1 MAPPGKGP
9 SEDEA
14 GLLPSN
20 NTPPNH
26 HPHGLAAGGAAPAS
40 EPLSTFGAAAA
51 LAEAATHTEGGLQ
64 QPTLL
69 TLPPEV
75 EDDDVRVAMIGNVDS
90 GKSTLIGVLTHAAL
104 DDGRG
109 SARKLVLKHRHEQE
123 NGRTSAVTV
132 ELMGYTEEGTQV
144 VPTARH
150 QANRW
155 AEICSSSARS
165 VTLIDLCGH
174 ERYLKTTVF
183 GLTGAWRGG
192 CWGEKPDGIVPCRS
206 VPTTA

>member
-1 MAPPGKGP
+1 
-9 SEDEA
+9 
-14 GLLPSN
+14 
-20 NTPPNH
+20 
-26 HPHGLAAGGAAPAS
+26 
-40 EPLSTFGAAAA
+40 LSTFGAAAA
-51 LAEAATHTEGGLQ
+51 ALAEAAATGKPG
-64 QPTLL
+64 LL

-155 AEICSSSARS
+155 AEICSSAARS

-183 GLTGAWRGG
+183 GLTGAYLCGLSWPVYM
-192 CWGEKPDGIVPCRS
+192 CLHMAE
-206 VPTTA
+206 

>member
-1 MAPPGKGP
+1 MAAPFNKPQQHN
-9 SEDEA
+9 DE
-14 GLLPSN
+14 LLPSN

-26 HPHGLAAGGAAPAS
+26 HHPHGLAAAAASVPAPA
-40 EPLSTFGAAAA
+40 PATAAAE
-51 LAEAATHTEGGLQ
+51 AEGA
-64 QPTLL
+64 PM

-132 ELMGYTEEGTQV
+132 ELMGYTEEGEQV
-144 VPTARH
+144 VPAARH

-155 AEICSSSARS
+155 AEICSSAARS

-183 GLTGAWRGG
+183 GLTGSCACVGLRWQEMVGQG
-192 CWGEKPDGIVPCRS
+192 KE
-206 VPTTA
+206 